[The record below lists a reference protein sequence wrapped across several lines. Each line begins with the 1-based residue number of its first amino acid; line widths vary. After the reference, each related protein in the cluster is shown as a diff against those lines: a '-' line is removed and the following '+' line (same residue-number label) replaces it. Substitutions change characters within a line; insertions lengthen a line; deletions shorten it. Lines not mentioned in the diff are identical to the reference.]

1 MPLEIPLL
9 QAGPRKAQ
17 VWRSHSGNR
26 IWRVTWVP
34 GPWVLVYCPCLQGRD
49 DQIHFSGEEIEAQ
62 GVRAADAGSC
72 SLAVTG
78 SGFDPKPLAAKHT
91 TIPRWTTPHSR
102 ALPRGCRSAM
112 GNCLGEQ
119 ATCSPT
125 DPSWDSPKAPSDGRA
140 SRTHVPENRHAK
152 HQHFEK
158 LLCTIPSRRQS
169 WSSLPRAESNE
180 LYFNRDVR
188 VSLSYFI
195 KQLWNG

>member
-34 GPWVLVYCPCLQGRD
+34 GPWVLVHCPCLQGRD
-49 DQIHFSGEEIEAQ
+49 DQTHFSGEEIEAQ
-62 GVRAADAGSC
+62 GVRVADAGSC

-91 TIPRWTTPHSR
+91 TIPQWTTPHSR
-102 ALPRGCRSAM
+102 ALPRGCRSGM
-112 GNCLGEQ
+112 GNRLGEQ

-125 DPSWDSPKAPSDGRA
+125 DPSWDNPKAPSDGRA
-140 SRTHVPENRHAK
+140 SRTHVPKNRLAK
-152 HQHFEK
+152 HQTLK
-158 LLCTIPSRRQS
+158 
-169 WSSLPRAESNE
+169 
-180 LYFNRDVR
+180 
-188 VSLSYFI
+188 SYFV
-195 KQLWNG
+195 QS